1 MKTKKSCR
9 GTAALLA
16 SALALALSAA
26 LSAGPALA
34 APGEITV
41 VLPEQPANLDPC
53 RSIRNDIGRIIN
65 MNITET
71 LTDIQAEEGTVEPF
85 LATGWQQVDD
95 LTWRFTLRDG
105 VKFQDGADFDAAAVV
120 HTINRLMNPNLS
132 CDSRSKFGDIKL
144 TPKAVD
150 PRTVEIK
157 SDIPIPILPT
167 LMGTVQIVSP
177 NLPMDK
183 ETNSPVGTGPYRL
196 DGASPERVVLTRFD
210 GYWGEDPE
218 VARATFVWRPESAIR
233 AAMVSTGE
241 ADLTPTIAVQDATDP
256 DTDFAYL
263 NSETTRMRIDAQ
275 MPPLDDRRVREA
287 LNLAI
292 DWDALGSALFGDDVL
307 RASQM
312 VAPGVRGHNPDIKP
326 WGYDPQRARQLLE
339 AARADGV
346 PVDKEIR
353 LIARNGFFPNS
364 AESLEAMMGMWE
376 EVGFNMTMVQLEAA
390 DWVRYLD
397 KPFPPER
404 GPTLFQQQHD
414 NNTGD
419 AGFTAPVMYSS
430 GGQYSTIADPEV
442 DRLLRQAMSATG
454 DERAKLFQEVFA
466 RVHDEVVAD
475 VPMYHMIGYTRVGRR
490 IEGWRPSLKT
500 NSEIRLSE
508 IDLKD

>member
-1 MKTKKSCR
+1 MQEKQSLRLCSR
-9 GTAALLA
+9 IAGL
-16 SALALALSAA
+16 LALSLAA
-26 LSAGPALA
+26 SVSGTALA
-34 APGEITV
+34 APGDVTV
-41 VLPEQPANLDPC
+41 VLPEQPANLEPC

-85 LATGWQQVDD
+85 LATGWEQVDD
-95 LTWRFTLRDG
+95 LTWRFRLRNG
-105 VKFQDGADFDAAAVV
+105 VKFQDGTDFNADAVV
-120 HTINRLMNPNLS
+120 HTVDRLMNPNLS
-132 CDSRSKFGDIKL
+132 CDSRSKFGNIKL
-144 TPKAVD
+144 TPTAID
-150 PRTVEIK
+150 PQTVQIK

-177 NLPMDK
+177 KLPLDK
-183 ETNSPVGTGPYRL
+183 ETNKPVGTGPYQL
-196 DGASPERVVLTRFD
+196 DSASPERVVLTRFA
-210 GYWGEDPE
+210 GYWGKEPE
-218 VARATFVWRPESAIR
+218 VKKSTFVWRPESAIR
-233 AAMVSTGE
+233 AAMVATGE

-256 DTDFAYL
+256 ATDFAYL

-275 MPPLDDRRVREA
+275 IPPLDDKRVREA

-292 DWDALGSALFGDDVL
+292 DWDALGTALFGDDVI

-312 VAPGVRGHNPDIKP
+312 VAPGVRGHNPNIKP
-326 WGYDPQRARQLLE
+326 WTHDPQRAKQLLDQ
-339 AARADGV
+339 ARKDGV
-346 PVDKEIR
+346 PVDKEIK

-430 GGQYSTIADPEV
+430 GGQYSTIADAEV
-442 DRLLRQAMSATG
+442 DRVLKQAMSATG

-466 RVHDEVVAD
+466 KVHDDVIAD
-475 VPMYHMIGYTRVGRR
+475 VPMYHMIGYTRVGQR
-490 IEGWRPSLKT
+490 IEGWRPTLKT

-508 IDLKD
+508 INLKD